1 MKPSIEVFPS
11 QANFV
16 LVRVADSERTE
27 RGLRS
32 RGLLIKDL
40 GRMHDLLRNCLRLTV
55 GTEEENRL
63 LLEALRESL

>member
-1 MKPSIEVFPS
+1 ML
-11 QANFV
+11 A
-16 LVRVADSERTE
+16 RVADSERTE

-40 GRMHDLLRNCLRLTV
+40 GRMHPLLRNCLRLTV

-63 LLEALRESL
+63 LLGALRESL